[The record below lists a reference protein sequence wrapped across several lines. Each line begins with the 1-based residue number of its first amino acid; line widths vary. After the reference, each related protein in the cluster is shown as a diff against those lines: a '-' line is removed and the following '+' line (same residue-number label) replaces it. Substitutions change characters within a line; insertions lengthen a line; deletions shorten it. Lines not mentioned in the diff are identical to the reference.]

1 VIKENY
7 LQFRKAQEN
16 GTTSG
21 RTIQIAHVR
30 PSPSTTIAI
39 RIPTKSPKFRKNR
52 SDIPF
57 KPVDKKMKPVH
68 RSQVDKNFEIC

>member
-21 RTIQIAHVR
+21 RRTIQIAHVR
-30 PSPSTTIAI
+30 PSPSTTIASLEGFCGGFLPVALVVALLNLICLLI
-39 RIPTKSPKFRKNR
+39 R
-52 SDIPF
+52 
-57 KPVDKKMKPVH
+57 VH
-68 RSQVDKNFEIC
+68 FCSFLLIHDYF